1 MGEPRNFMKYFFIF
15 IATWQLSFALI
26 ISPEAAMTK
35 SFKAQTVT
43 KKAMILTKKEQQKVQ
58 NLAKVKL
65 SSKLFRLY
73 IAKKSEQTIG
83 FGILLTQKVRSKS
96 TAVLYMLTPD
106 GNLKN
111 IEIIAF
117 NEPKEY
123 LPSKRWIAQFKEK
136 KTKEFVENSDLTMIS
151 GATLSANAI
160 IKVANIARAIWK
172 VKLNK

>member
-1 MGEPRNFMKYFFIF
+1 
-15 IATWQLSFALI
+15 
-26 ISPEAAMTK
+26 
-35 SFKAQTVT
+35 
-43 KKAMILTKKEQQKVQ
+43 
-58 NLAKVKL
+58 VKL